1 MARGIETVS
10 RVDRQIVGSD
20 WTTGKELKKCLQEM
34 EQARAARDQKQVGDW
49 VTVKHGSQMSLNR
62 LPGIETSF

>member
-1 MARGIETVS
+1 
-10 RVDRQIVGSD
+10 
-20 WTTGKELKKCLQEM
+20 LKKCLQEM